1 MKEFVFFDTS
11 AIYTLINKKDP
22 SHKKV
27 EDFLKNFKGSLFITN
42 YVFDESVTLIG
53 ARLGHEKAVFV
64 GNILLKS
71 PQIEK
76 TWVTPDDEKKAWD
89 LFVSR
94 EDKSYS
100 FTDCASFVVMR
111 RIKIKRCLTLDGHF
125 RQEGF
130 EEI

>member
-1 MKEFVFFDTS
+1 MKELVFLDTS
-11 AIYTLINKKDP
+11 AIYALINKKDP

-27 EDFLKNFKGSLFITN
+27 EDFLKNFEGSLFVTN
-42 YVFDESVTLIG
+42 YIFDESVTLIR

-76 TWVTPDDEKKAWD
+76 MWVTPDDEKKAWE
-89 LFVSR
+89 LFVLR
-94 EDKSYS
+94 NYKSYS
-100 FTDCASFVVMR
+100 FTDCTSFVVMR
-111 RIKIKRCLTLDGHF
+111 RIKIKNCLTLDGHF